1 MNIPNKTSVDLE
13 FQTLLEQI
21 SSYAV
26 TSIGKEEILSI
37 STINEKD
44 EIEYQLDLV
53 SEYTS
58 SFDNE
63 NKIPNHYFDEF
74 LKEIKL
80 LKIENSTIEIEGF
93 RKISNTN
100 YTVNKLI
107 KFFKKFKRYYPAL
120 HSMTSH
126 IEFDE
131 KPKKKISSVIDNYG
145 NIHNNASEKL
155 FSVRKE
161 IGIVKS
167 KIGKTFQDALKY
179 YNSTDYLDDIKES
192 FVDNR
197 RVLAVKSSYRRKV
210 NGTIIGSSKTGSI
223 VYIAPEETMKY
234 SLELN
239 NLEFEEKEEIKRI
252 LKELTDF
259 FRPYCG
265 VFEDYIRYLTNLDS
279 VYSRAKHAFSI
290 NAVKPNISETRE
302 IQLYGA
308 YHPLLLKHNQDND
321 LSTFPQDILIKDE
334 MRILVISGPNA
345 GGKSI
350 TLKTMGI
357 LQLMFQSGILIP
369 THPKSKIFIF
379 DQILTDIGDNQSIEN
394 QLSTYSYRLKNMK
407 YFLENCDKNTLF
419 LIDEFGTGSD
429 PDLGGA
435 LAEVFL
441 KEFYDSGAFG
451 IITTHYSNLKVM
463 ASELDFMDNA
473 NMQFDSETFEPLFK
487 LITGEAG
494 SSYTFEVASKN
505 GIENFLIDKAKEK
518 VDLEKVRFEGVI
530 SKLQKERVKNSEE
543 LTELKRLQIDTRVK
557 KDENEVLNEKLTNKL
572 SKYNLLY
579 EHEKKTINIGNKFN
593 GLIENYNKHGKKR
606 RLISEMFNIIE
617 IENKKR
623 KKKKSSNKNVT
634 PKEILKI
641 KDESKKDILKIKK
654 KKKLNKKVEI
664 KFSVGDT
671 VKIPTGKSQGIIDSI
686 KKDKA
691 IVNYGNF
698 KTQISLTEIELVKS
712 K

>member
-1 MNIPNKTSVDLE
+1 M
-13 FQTLLEQI
+13 EQI
-21 SSYAV
+21 SSFAV
-26 TSIGKEEILSI
+26 TSIGREEILNLSP
-37 STINEKD
+37 INEKD
-44 EIEYQLDLV
+44 EIDYQLDLV

-74 LKEIKL
+74 LKEIRL
-80 LKIENSTIEIEGF
+80 LKIENSTIEVEGF
-93 RKISNTN
+93 RKISDTN
-100 YTVNKLI
+100 YTVNRLI
-107 KFFKKFKRYYPAL
+107 KFFKKFKRYYPSL
-120 HSMTSH
+120 HSMSSH

-131 KPKKKISSVIDNYG
+131 KPKKKISSIIDNYG
-145 NIHNNASEKL
+145 NIHNNASDKL

-167 KIGKTFQDALKY
+167 KIGKTFQDELKY

-197 RVLAVKSSYRRKV
+197 RVLAVKSSHRRKV

-223 VYIAPEETMKY
+223 VYVAPEETMKY
-234 SLELN
+234 TLELN
-239 NLEFEEKEEIKRI
+239 NLEFEEREEIKRI
-252 LKELTDF
+252 LKDLTDF
-259 FRPYCG
+259 FRPYYG
-265 VFEDYIRYLTNLDS
+265 VFQDYLKYLTNLDS

-290 NAVKPNISETRE
+290 NSVKPNISESRE
-302 IQLYGA
+302 IELYGA
-308 YHPLLLKHNQDND
+308 YHPLLLKHNQDQN

-350 TLKTMGI
+350 TLKTMGL

-369 THPKSKIFIF
+369 THPKSKIFVF

-407 YFLENCDKNTLF
+407 YFLENCNKETLF

-505 GIENFLIDKAKEK
+505 GIENYLIDKAKEK

-543 LTELKRLQIDTRVK
+543 LTELKRLQVDTRVK

-593 GLIENYNKHGKKR
+593 SLVENYNKHGKKR
-606 RLISEMFNIIE
+606 RLISEIFNIIE
-617 IENKKR
+617 IESKKME
-623 KKKKSSNKNVT
+623 KKKSTNKNLT
-634 PKEILKI
+634 SKEISKI
-641 KDESKKDILKIKK
+641 KDESKRDILKIKK

-671 VKIPTGKSQGIIDSI
+671 VKIPTGKSHGIIDSI
-686 KKDKA
+686 KKGKA

-698 KTQISLTEIELVKS
+698 KTQISLTEIELVKA

>member
-1 MNIPNKTSVDLE
+1 M
-13 FQTLLEQI
+13 EQI
-21 SSYAV
+21 SSFAV
-26 TSIGKEEILSI
+26 TSIGREEILNLSP
-37 STINEKD
+37 INEKD
-44 EIEYQLDLV
+44 EIDYQLDLV

-74 LKEIKL
+74 LKEIRL
-80 LKIENSTIEIEGF
+80 LKIENSTIEVEGF
-93 RKISNTN
+93 RKISDTN
-100 YTVNKLI
+100 YTVNRLI
-107 KFFKKFKRYYPAL
+107 KFFKKFKRYYPSL
-120 HSMTSH
+120 HSMSSH

-131 KPKKKISSVIDNYG
+131 RPKKKISSIIDNYG
-145 NIHNNASEKL
+145 NIHNNASDKL

-197 RVLAVKSSYRRKV
+197 RVLAVKSSHRRKV

-223 VYIAPEETMKY
+223 VYVAPEETMKY
-234 SLELN
+234 TLELN
-239 NLEFEEKEEIKRI
+239 NLEFEEREEIKRI
-252 LKELTDF
+252 LKDLTDF
-259 FRPYCG
+259 FRPYYG
-265 VFEDYIRYLTNLDS
+265 VFQDYLKYLTNLDS

-290 NAVKPNISETRE
+290 NSVKPNISESRE
-302 IQLYGA
+302 IELYGA
-308 YHPLLLKHNQDND
+308 YHPLLLKHNQDQN

-350 TLKTMGI
+350 TLKTMGL

-369 THPKSKIFIF
+369 THPKSKIFVF

-407 YFLENCDKNTLF
+407 YFLKNCNKETLF

-473 NMQFDSETFEPLFK
+473 NMQFDSETFEPIFK

-505 GIENFLIDKAKEK
+505 GIENYLIDKAKEK
-518 VDLEKVRFEGVI
+518 VDLEKIRFEGVI

-543 LTELKRLQIDTRVK
+543 LTELKRLQVDTRVK

-593 GLIENYNKHGKKR
+593 GLVENYNKHGKKR
-606 RLISEMFNIIE
+606 RLISEIFNIIE
-617 IENKKR
+617 IENKK
-623 KKKKSSNKNVT
+623 KEKKKSTNKNLT
-634 PKEILKI
+634 SKEISMI
-641 KDESKKDILKIKK
+641 KDESKRDILKIKI

-671 VKIPTGKSQGIIDSI
+671 VKIPTGKSHGIIDSI
-686 KKDKA
+686 KKGKA

-698 KTQISLTEIELVKS
+698 KTQISLTEIELVKA

>member
-21 SSYAV
+21 SSFAV

-37 STINEKD
+37 SPINEKD

-74 LKEIKL
+74 LKEIRL
-80 LKIENSTIEIEGF
+80 LKIENSTIEVEGF

-120 HSMTSH
+120 RSMSSH

-145 NIHNNASEKL
+145 NIHNNASDKL

-197 RVLAVKSSYRRKV
+197 RVLAVKSSHRRKV
-210 NGTIIGSSKTGSI
+210 TGTIIGSSKTGSI
-223 VYIAPEETMKY
+223 VYVAPEETMKY

-259 FRPYCG
+259 FRPYCN
-265 VFEDYIRYLTNLDS
+265 VFEDYIKYLTSLDS

-290 NAVKPNISETRE
+290 NAVKPNISEKRE

-308 YHPLLLKHNQDND
+308 YHPLLLKHNQDNN
-321 LSTFPQDILIKDE
+321 LTTFPQDILIKDE

-350 TLKTMGI
+350 TLKTMGL
-357 LQLMFQSGILIP
+357 LQIMFQSGILIP

-407 YFLENCDKNTLF
+407 YFLENCNKNTLF

-429 PDLGGA
+429 PELGGA

-473 NMQFDSETFEPLFK
+473 NMQFDSETFEPLFR

-518 VDLEKVRFEGVI
+518 VDLDKVRFEGVI
-530 SKLQKERVKNSEE
+530 SKLQKERIKNSEE
-543 LTELKRLQIDTRVK
+543 LSELKRLQTGARIK

-579 EHEKKTINIGNKFN
+579 EHEKKTINIGNKFST
-593 GLIENYNKHGKKR
+593 LVDSYHKHGKKR

-617 IENKKR
+617 IEKK
-623 KKKKSSNKNVT
+623 KKEKKKSSDKKVT
-634 PKEILKI
+634 AKEILKI
-641 KDESKKDILKIKK
+641 KDESKRDILKIKK
-654 KKKLNKKVEI
+654 KKKLKKKIEI
-664 KFSVGDT
+664 KFSVGDK
-671 VKIPTGKSQGIIDSI
+671 VKIPTGKSEGIIDSI

-698 KTQISLTEIELVKS
+698 KTQISLSEIELVKS

>member
-1 MNIPNKTSVDLE
+1 MNIPNKTLVDLE

-74 LKEIKL
+74 LNEIKL

-617 IENKKR
+617 IENKK
-623 KKKKSSNKNVT
+623 KEKKKSSNKNVT

>member
-1 MNIPNKTSVDLE
+1 MNIPDKTSVDLE

-21 SSYAV
+21 SSFAV

-37 STINEKD
+37 SPINEKD

-74 LKEIKL
+74 LKEIRL
-80 LKIENSTIEIEGF
+80 LKIENSTIEVEGF

-120 HSMTSH
+120 LSMSSH

-145 NIHNNASEKL
+145 NIHNNASDKL

-197 RVLAVKSSYRRKV
+197 RVLAVKSSHRRKV
-210 NGTIIGSSKTGSI
+210 TGTIIGSSKTGSI
-223 VYIAPEETMKY
+223 VYVAPEETMKY

-259 FRPYCG
+259 FRPYCN
-265 VFEDYIRYLTNLDS
+265 VFEDYIKYLTSLDS

-290 NAVKPNISETRE
+290 NAVKPNISEKRE

-308 YHPLLLKHNQDND
+308 YHPLLLKHNQDNN
-321 LSTFPQDILIKDE
+321 LTTFPQDILIKDE

-350 TLKTMGI
+350 TLKTMGL
-357 LQLMFQSGILIP
+357 LQIMFQSGILIP

-407 YFLENCDKNTLF
+407 YFLENCNKNTLF

-429 PDLGGA
+429 PELGGA

-473 NMQFDSETFEPLFK
+473 NMQFDSETFEPLFR

-518 VDLEKVRFEGVI
+518 VDLDKVRFEGVI
-530 SKLQKERVKNSEE
+530 SKLQKERIKNSEE
-543 LTELKRLQIDTRVK
+543 LSELKRLQTGARIK

-593 GLIENYNKHGKKR
+593 GILENYNKHGKKR
-606 RLISEMFNIIE
+606 RLISEIFNIIE
-617 IENKKR
+617 IENKK
-623 KKKKSSNKNVT
+623 KEKKKSTNKKLT
-634 PKEILKI
+634 SKEISKI
-641 KDESKKDILKIKK
+641 KDESQRDILKIKR
-654 KKKLNKKVEI
+654 KKKLNKKIQI

-671 VKIPTGKSQGIIDSI
+671 VKIPTGKSHGIIDSI
-686 KKDKA
+686 KKGKA

-698 KTQISLTEIELVKS
+698 KTQISLTEIELVKA

>member
-1 MNIPNKTSVDLE
+1 ME
-13 FQTLLEQI
+13 EQLKI
-21 SSYAV
+21 DFEKKLKDFSY
-26 TSIGKEEILSI
+26 SEQEKKFKE
-37 STINEKD
+37 TNFK
-44 EIEYQLDLV
+44 
-53 SEYTS
+53 
-58 SFDNE
+58 
-63 NKIPNHYFDEF
+63 EF
-74 LKEIKL
+74 LKQGFPNRKL
-80 LKIENSTIEIEGF
+80 ENWKFSDLNQIIQSNIGELTFYNDYKKENQIDKIELISELEHNKIIIVDGKIEKIDFKFEDKDKIEILVEQG
-93 RKISNTN
+93 
-100 YTVNKLI
+100 
-107 KFFKKFKRYYPAL
+107 
-120 HSMTSH
+120 
-126 IEFDE
+126 
-131 KPKKKISSVIDNYG
+131 
-145 NIHNNASEKL
+145 
-155 FSVRKE
+155 
-161 IGIVKS
+161 
-167 KIGKTFQDALKY
+167 
-179 YNSTDYLDDIKES
+179 
-192 FVDNR
+192 
-197 RVLAVKSSYRRKV
+197 
-210 NGTIIGSSKTGSI
+210 
-223 VYIAPEETMKY
+223 EETIAQ
-234 SLELN
+234 N
-239 NLEFEEKEEIKRI
+239 FNLEKAQRF
-252 LKELTDF
+252 
-259 FRPYCG
+259 
-265 VFEDYIRYLTNLDS
+265 
-279 VYSRAKHAFSI
+279 
-290 NAVKPNISETRE
+290 
-302 IQLYGA
+302 
-308 YHPLLLKHNQDND
+308 
-321 LSTFPQDILIKDE
+321 
-334 MRILVISGPNA
+334 LVISGPNA

-350 TLKTMGI
+350 TLKTMGL

-429 PDLGGA
+429 PELGGA

-530 SKLQKERVKNSEE
+530 SKLQRERIKNNNE
-543 LTELKRLQIDTRVK
+543 LSELKRLQMDARDK
-557 KDENEVLNEKLTNKL
+557 KDQNEVLNEKLNNKL

-593 GLIENYNKHGKKR
+593 DLVENYNKHGKKR

-654 KKKLNKKVEI
+654 KKKLKKKVEI
-664 KFSVGDT
+664 RFSVGDT

-698 KTQISLTEIELVKS
+698 KTQISLSEIELVKS

>member
-21 SSYAV
+21 SSFAV
-26 TSIGKEEILSI
+26 TSIGREEILNLSP
-37 STINEKD
+37 INEKD
-44 EIEYQLDLV
+44 EIDYQLDLV

-74 LKEIKL
+74 LKEIRL
-80 LKIENSTIEIEGF
+80 LKIENSTIEVEGF
-93 RKISNTN
+93 RKISDTN
-100 YTVNKLI
+100 YTVNRLI
-107 KFFKKFKRYYPAL
+107 KFFKKFKRYYPSL
-120 HSMTSH
+120 HSMSSH

-131 KPKKKISSVIDNYG
+131 RPKKKISSIIDNYG
-145 NIHNNASEKL
+145 NIHNNASDKL

-197 RVLAVKSSYRRKV
+197 RVLAVKSSHRRKV

-223 VYIAPEETMKY
+223 VYVAPEETMKY
-234 SLELN
+234 TLELN
-239 NLEFEEKEEIKRI
+239 NLEFEEREEIKRI
-252 LKELTDF
+252 LKDLTDF
-259 FRPYCG
+259 FRPYYG
-265 VFEDYIRYLTNLDS
+265 VFQDYLKYLTNLDS

-290 NAVKPNISETRE
+290 NSVKPNISESRE
-302 IQLYGA
+302 IELYGA
-308 YHPLLLKHNQDND
+308 YHPLLLKHNQDQN

-350 TLKTMGI
+350 TLKTMGL

-369 THPKSKIFIF
+369 THPKSKIFVF

-407 YFLENCDKNTLF
+407 YFLENCNKETLF

-473 NMQFDSETFEPLFK
+473 NMQFDSETFEPIFK

-505 GIENFLIDKAKEK
+505 GIENYLIDKAKEK
-518 VDLEKVRFEGVI
+518 VDLEKIRFEGVI

-543 LTELKRLQIDTRVK
+543 LTELKRLQVDTRVK

-593 GLIENYNKHGKKR
+593 GLVENYNKHGKKR
-606 RLISEMFNIIE
+606 RLISEIFNIIE
-617 IENKKR
+617 IENKK
-623 KKKKSSNKNVT
+623 KEKKKSTNKNLT
-634 PKEILKI
+634 SKEISKI
-641 KDESKKDILKIKK
+641 KDESKRDILKIKI

-671 VKIPTGKSQGIIDSI
+671 VKIPTGKSHGIIDSI
-686 KKDKA
+686 KKGKA

-698 KTQISLTEIELVKS
+698 KTQISLTEIELVKA

>member
-1 MNIPNKTSVDLE
+1 LNIPNKTLVDLE

-617 IENKKR
+617 IENKK
-623 KKKKSSNKNVT
+623 KEKKKSSNKNVT

>member
-21 SSYAV
+21 SSFAV
-26 TSIGKEEILSI
+26 TSIGKEEILSL
-37 STINEKD
+37 SPINEKD

-120 HSMTSH
+120 RSMSSH

-131 KPKKKISSVIDNYG
+131 KPKKKISSIIDNYG
-145 NIHNNASEKL
+145 NIHKNASDKL

-161 IGIVKS
+161 IGVVKS

-197 RVLAVKSSYRRKV
+197 RVLAVKSSHRRKV
-210 NGTIIGSSKTGSI
+210 TGTIIGSSKTGSI
-223 VYIAPEETMKY
+223 VYVAPEETMKY
-234 SLELN
+234 SFELN

-259 FRPYCG
+259 FRPYYK
-265 VFEDYIRYLTNLDS
+265 VFQDYIKYLTTLDS

-290 NAVKPNISETRE
+290 NAVKPNISDNRE

-308 YHPLLLKHNQDND
+308 CHPLLLKHNQDQN

-350 TLKTMGI
+350 TLKTMGL

-429 PDLGGA
+429 PELGGA

-473 NMQFDSETFEPLFK
+473 NMQFDSETFEPLFR
-487 LITGEAG
+487 LIIGEAG

-518 VDLEKVRFEGVI
+518 VDLDKVRFEGVI
-530 SKLQKERVKNSEE
+530 SKLQKERIKKSEE
-543 LTELKRLQIDTRVK
+543 LNELKRLQTGARIK

-593 GLIENYNKHGKKR
+593 GILENYNKHGKKR
-606 RLISEMFNIIE
+606 RLISEIFNIIE
-617 IENKKR
+617 IENKK
-623 KKKKSSNKNVT
+623 KEKKKSTNKKLT
-634 PKEILKI
+634 SKEISKI
-641 KDESKKDILKIKK
+641 KDESQRDILKIKR
-654 KKKLNKKVEI
+654 KKKLNKKIQI

-671 VKIPTGKSQGIIDSI
+671 VKIPTGKSHGIIDSI

-698 KTQISLTEIELVKS
+698 KTQISLSEIELVKS

>member
-1 MNIPNKTSVDLE
+1 MNIPSKTTVDLE

-21 SSYAV
+21 SSFAV
-26 TSIGKEEILSI
+26 TSIGKEEILNLSP
-37 STINEKD
+37 INEKD
-44 EIEYQLDLV
+44 EIDYQLDLV

-58 SFDNE
+58 SFENE

-74 LKEIKL
+74 LKEIRL
-80 LKIENSTIEIEGF
+80 LKIENSTIEVEGF
-93 RKISNTN
+93 RKILNTN

-107 KFFKKFKRYYPAL
+107 KFFKKFKRYYPSL
-120 HSMTSH
+120 HNMFSH

-145 NIHNNASEKL
+145 NIHNNASDKL

-197 RVLAVKSSYRRKV
+197 RVLAVKSSHRKKV
-210 NGTIIGSSKTGSI
+210 NGTIIGSSNTGSI

-239 NLEFEEKEEIKRI
+239 NLEFEEREEIKRI

-265 VFEDYIRYLTNLDS
+265 VFEDYIKYLTNLDS

-290 NAVKPNISETRE
+290 NAVKPNISESRE
-302 IQLYGA
+302 IELYGA
-308 YHPLLLKHNQDND
+308 YHPLLLKHNQDQN
-321 LSTFPQDILIKDE
+321 LSTFPQDILIKHE
-334 MRILVISGPNA
+334 KRILVISGPNA

-350 TLKTMGI
+350 TLKTMGL

-369 THPKSKIFIF
+369 THPKSKILIF

-407 YFLENCDKNTLF
+407 YFLKNCNKETLF

-505 GIENFLIDKAKEK
+505 GIENYLIDKAKEK

-530 SKLQKERVKNSEE
+530 AKLQKERVKNSEE

-593 GLIENYNKHGKKR
+593 GLVENYKKHGKKR
-606 RLISEMFNIIE
+606 RLISEIFNIIE
-617 IENKKR
+617 IESKK
-623 KKKKSSNKNVT
+623 KEKKKSTNKKLT
-634 PKEILKI
+634 SKEISMI
-641 KDESKKDILKIKK
+641 KDESKRDILKIKK
-654 KKKLNKKVEI
+654 KKNLNKKVEI
-664 KFSVGDT
+664 NFSVGDT
-671 VKIPTGKSQGIIDSI
+671 VKIPTGKSHGIIDSI

-698 KTQISLTEIELVKS
+698 KTQISLSEIELVKS

>member
-1 MNIPNKTSVDLE
+1 M
-13 FQTLLEQI
+13 EQI
-21 SSYAV
+21 SSFAV
-26 TSIGKEEILSI
+26 TSIGREEILNLSP
-37 STINEKD
+37 INEKD
-44 EIEYQLDLV
+44 EIDHQLDLV

-74 LKEIKL
+74 LKEIRL
-80 LKIENSTIEIEGF
+80 LKIENSTIEVEGF
-93 RKISNTN
+93 RKISDTN
-100 YTVNKLI
+100 YTVNRLI
-107 KFFKKFKRYYPAL
+107 KFFKKFKRYYPSL
-120 HSMTSH
+120 HSMSSH

-131 KPKKKISSVIDNYG
+131 KPKKKISSIIDNYG
-145 NIHNNASEKL
+145 NIHNNASDKL

-197 RVLAVKSSYRRKV
+197 RVLAVKSSHRRKV

-223 VYIAPEETMKY
+223 VYVAPEETMKY
-234 SLELN
+234 TLELN
-239 NLEFEEKEEIKRI
+239 NLEFEEREEIKRI
-252 LKELTDF
+252 LKDLTDF
-259 FRPYCG
+259 FRPYYG
-265 VFEDYIRYLTNLDS
+265 VFQDYLKYLTNLDS

-290 NAVKPNISETRE
+290 NSVKPNISESRE
-302 IQLYGA
+302 IELYGA
-308 YHPLLLKHNQDND
+308 YHPLLLKHNQDQN
-321 LSTFPQDILIKDE
+321 LNTFPQDILIKDE

-350 TLKTMGI
+350 TLKTMGL

-407 YFLENCDKNTLF
+407 YFLENCNKETLF

-505 GIENFLIDKAKEK
+505 GIENYLIDKAKEK

-543 LTELKRLQIDTRVK
+543 LTELKRLQVDTRVK

-593 GLIENYNKHGKKR
+593 GLVENYNKHGKKR
-606 RLISEMFNIIE
+606 RLISEIFNIIE
-617 IENKKR
+617 IESKKME
-623 KKKKSSNKNVT
+623 KKKSTNKNLT
-634 PKEILKI
+634 SKEISKI
-641 KDESKKDILKIKK
+641 KDESKRDILKIKK

-671 VKIPTGKSQGIIDSI
+671 VKIPTGKSHGIIDSI
-686 KKDKA
+686 KKGKA

-698 KTQISLTEIELVKS
+698 KTQISLTEIELVKA

>member
-1 MNIPNKTSVDLE
+1 MNIPNKTTVDLE

-21 SSYAV
+21 SSFAV
-26 TSIGKEEILSI
+26 TSIGKEEILNI
-37 STINEKD
+37 SPINEKD
-44 EIEYQLDLV
+44 EIDYQLDLV

-74 LKEIKL
+74 LKEIRL
-80 LKIENSTIEIEGF
+80 LKIENSTIEVEGF
-93 RKISNTN
+93 IKISNTN

-120 HSMTSH
+120 HSMSSH

-145 NIHNNASEKL
+145 NILNSASEKL

-161 IGIVKS
+161 IGLVKS

-234 SLELN
+234 SLDLN
-239 NLEFEEKEEIKRI
+239 NLEFEEREEIKRI

-259 FRPYCG
+259 FRPYCS

-290 NAVKPNISETRE
+290 NAVKPKISESRE
-302 IQLYGA
+302 IQLHGA

-350 TLKTMGI
+350 TLKTMGL

-429 PDLGGA
+429 PELGGA

-530 SKLQKERVKNSEE
+530 SKLQRERIKNNNE
-543 LTELKRLQIDTRVK
+543 LSELKRLQMDARDK
-557 KDENEVLNEKLTNKL
+557 KDQNEVLNEKLNNKL

-593 GLIENYNKHGKKR
+593 DLVENYNKHGKKR

-654 KKKLNKKVEI
+654 KKKLKKKVEI

>member
-1 MNIPNKTSVDLE
+1 MNIPNKTTLDLE

-21 SSYAV
+21 SSFAV
-26 TSIGKEEILSI
+26 TSIGKEEIQSI
-37 STINEKD
+37 SPISDKD

-63 NKIPNHYFDEF
+63 NKIPSHYFDEF

-80 LKIENSTIEIEGF
+80 LKIENSTIEVEGF
-93 RKISNTN
+93 RKISVTN
-100 YTVNKLI
+100 YTVNRLI
-107 KFFKKFKRYYPAL
+107 KFFKKFKRYYPVL
-120 HSMTSH
+120 FSMCGH

-131 KPKKKISSVIDNYG
+131 KPKKKISTVIDNYG
-145 NIHNNASEKL
+145 NILNNASEKL

-197 RVLAVKSSYRRKV
+197 RVLAVKSSNRRKV

-223 VYIAPEETMKY
+223 VYVAPEETMKY

-259 FRPYCG
+259 FRPYSG
-265 VFEDYIRYLTNLDS
+265 VFVDYIKYLTNLDS

-290 NAVKPNISETRE
+290 NAVKPNISENRE
-302 IQLYGA
+302 IHLYGA
-308 YHPLLLKHNQDND
+308 YHPLLLKNNQDKD
-321 LSTFPQDILIKDE
+321 LNTFPQDILIKDE

-350 TLKTMGI
+350 TLKTMGL
-357 LQLMFQSGILIP
+357 LQLMFQSGILMPI
-369 THPKSKIFIF
+369 HPKSKIFIF

-429 PDLGGA
+429 PELGGA

-441 KEFYDSGAFG
+441 KEFYDSGSFG

-463 ASELDFMDNA
+463 ASELDYMDNA

-518 VDLEKVRFEGVI
+518 VDLDKVRFEGVI
-530 SKLQKERVKNSEE
+530 SKLQKERIKNSEE
-543 LTELKRLQIDTRVK
+543 LNELKKLQTGARIK
-557 KDENEVLNEKLTNKL
+557 MDENELLNEKLTNKL

-579 EHEKKTINIGNKFN
+579 EHEKKTINIGNKFST
-593 GLIENYNKHGKKR
+593 LVDSYHKHGKKR

-617 IENKKR
+617 IENKKKQ
-623 KKKKSSNKNVT
+623 KKLTNDKNLT
-634 PKEILKI
+634 TKEILKI
-641 KDESKKDILKIKK
+641 KDESKKDFLKIKK

-671 VKIPTGKSQGIIDSI
+671 VKIPTGKSEGIIDSI
-686 KKDKA
+686 KKNKA

>member
-1 MNIPNKTSVDLE
+1 MNIPNKTTLDLE

-21 SSYAV
+21 SSFAV
-26 TSIGKEEILSI
+26 TSIGKEEIQSI
-37 STINEKD
+37 SPISDKD

-63 NKIPNHYFDEF
+63 NKIPSHYFDEF

-80 LKIENSTIEIEGF
+80 LKIENSTIEVEGF
-93 RKISNTN
+93 RKISVTN
-100 YTVNKLI
+100 YTVNRLI
-107 KFFKKFKRYYPAL
+107 KFFKKFKRYYPVL
-120 HSMTSH
+120 FSMCGH

-131 KPKKKISSVIDNYG
+131 KPKKKISTVIDNYG
-145 NIHNNASEKL
+145 NILNNASEKL

-197 RVLAVKSSYRRKV
+197 RVLAVKSSNRRKV

-223 VYIAPEETMKY
+223 VYVAPEETMKY

-259 FRPYCG
+259 FRPYCS
-265 VFEDYIRYLTNLDS
+265 VFVDYTKYLTNLDS

-290 NAVKPNISETRE
+290 NAVKPNISENRE
-302 IQLYGA
+302 IHLYGA
-308 YHPLLLKHNQDND
+308 YHPLLLKNNQDKD
-321 LSTFPQDILIKDE
+321 LNTFPQDILIKDE

-350 TLKTMGI
+350 TLKTMG
-357 LQLMFQSGILIP
+357 LVQLMFQSGILIP

-429 PDLGGA
+429 PELGGA

-441 KEFYDSGAFG
+441 KEFYDSGSFG

-463 ASELDFMDNA
+463 ASELDYMDNA

-518 VDLEKVRFEGVI
+518 VDLDKVRFEGVI
-530 SKLQKERVKNSEE
+530 SKLQKERIKNSEE
-543 LTELKRLQIDTRVK
+543 LNELKKLQTGARIK
-557 KDENEVLNEKLTNKL
+557 MDENELLNEKLTNKL

-579 EHEKKTINIGNKFN
+579 EHEKKTINIGNKFST
-593 GLIENYNKHGKKR
+593 LVDSYHKHGKKR

-617 IENKKR
+617 IENKKKQ
-623 KKKKSSNKNVT
+623 KKLTNDKNLT
-634 PKEILKI
+634 TKEILKI
-641 KDESKKDILKIKK
+641 KDESKKDFLKIKK

-671 VKIPTGKSQGIIDSI
+671 VKIPTGKSEGIIDSI
-686 KKDKA
+686 KKNKA

>member
-1 MNIPNKTSVDLE
+1 M
-13 FQTLLEQI
+13 EQI
-21 SSYAV
+21 SSFAV
-26 TSIGKEEILSI
+26 TSIGREEILNLSP
-37 STINEKD
+37 INEKD
-44 EIEYQLDLV
+44 EIDYQLDLV

-74 LKEIKL
+74 LKEIRL
-80 LKIENSTIEIEGF
+80 LKIENSTIEVEGF
-93 RKISNTN
+93 RKISDTN
-100 YTVNKLI
+100 YTVNRLI
-107 KFFKKFKRYYPAL
+107 KFFKKFKRYYPSL
-120 HSMTSH
+120 HSMSSH

-131 KPKKKISSVIDNYG
+131 RPKKKISSIIDNYG
-145 NIHNNASEKL
+145 NIHNNASDKL

-197 RVLAVKSSYRRKV
+197 RVLAVKSSHRKKV

-239 NLEFEEKEEIKRI
+239 NLEFEEREEIKRI

-265 VFEDYIRYLTNLDS
+265 VFEDYIKYLTNLDS

-290 NAVKPNISETRE
+290 NAVKPNISESRE
-302 IQLYGA
+302 IELYGA
-308 YHPLLLKHNQDND
+308 YHPLLLKHNQDQN

-350 TLKTMGI
+350 TLKTMGL

-369 THPKSKIFIF
+369 THPKSKILIF

-407 YFLENCDKNTLF
+407 YFLKNCNKETLF

-473 NMQFDSETFEPLFK
+473 NMQFDSETFEPIFK

-505 GIENFLIDKAKEK
+505 GIENYLIDKAKEK
-518 VDLEKVRFEGVI
+518 VDLEKIRFEGVI

-543 LTELKRLQIDTRVK
+543 LTELKRLQVDTRVK

-593 GLIENYNKHGKKR
+593 GLVENYNKHGKKR
-606 RLISEMFNIIE
+606 RLISEIFNIIE
-617 IENKKR
+617 IENKK
-623 KKKKSSNKNVT
+623 KEKKKSTNKNLT
-634 PKEILKI
+634 SKEISMI
-641 KDESKKDILKIKK
+641 KDESKRDILKIKI

-671 VKIPTGKSQGIIDSI
+671 VKIPTGKSHGIIDSI

-698 KTQISLTEIELVKS
+698 KTQISLSEIELVKS

>member
-1 MNIPNKTSVDLE
+1 MNIPEKTSVDLE

-21 SSYAV
+21 SSFAV

-37 STINEKD
+37 SPINEKD

-53 SEYTS
+53 SEYTT

-74 LKEIKL
+74 LKEIRL
-80 LKIENSTIEIEGF
+80 LKIENSTIEVEGF

-120 HSMTSH
+120 RSMSSH

-145 NIHNNASEKL
+145 NIHNNASDKL

-197 RVLAVKSSYRRKV
+197 RVLAVKSSHRRKV
-210 NGTIIGSSKTGSI
+210 TGTIIGSSKTGSI
-223 VYIAPEETMKY
+223 VYVAPEETMKY

-259 FRPYCG
+259 FRPYCN
-265 VFEDYIRYLTNLDS
+265 VFEDYIKYLTSLDS

-290 NAVKPNISETRE
+290 NAVKPNISEKRE

-308 YHPLLLKHNQDND
+308 YHPLLLKHNQDNN
-321 LSTFPQDILIKDE
+321 LTTFPQDILIKDE

-350 TLKTMGI
+350 TLKTMGL
-357 LQLMFQSGILIP
+357 LQIMFQSGILIP

-407 YFLENCDKNTLF
+407 YFLENCNKNTLF

-429 PDLGGA
+429 PELGGA

-473 NMQFDSETFEPLFK
+473 NMQFDSETFEPLFR

-518 VDLEKVRFEGVI
+518 VDLDKVRFEGVI
-530 SKLQKERVKNSEE
+530 SKLQKERIKNSEE
-543 LTELKRLQIDTRVK
+543 LSELKRLQTGARIK

-579 EHEKKTINIGNKFN
+579 EHEKKTINIGNKFSALVDSYHN
-593 GLIENYNKHGKKR
+593 HGKKR

-617 IENKKR
+617 IEKK
-623 KKKKSSNKNVT
+623 KKEKKKSSNKKVSA
-634 PKEILKI
+634 KEILKI
-641 KDESKKDILKIKK
+641 KDESKRDILKIKK
-654 KKKLNKKVEI
+654 KKKLKKKIEI

-671 VKIPTGKSQGIIDSI
+671 VKIPTGKSEGIIDSI

-698 KTQISLTEIELVKS
+698 KTQISLSEIELVKS

>member
-1 MNIPNKTSVDLE
+1 M
-13 FQTLLEQI
+13 EQI
-21 SSYAV
+21 SSFAV
-26 TSIGKEEILSI
+26 TSIGREEILNLSP
-37 STINEKD
+37 INEKD
-44 EIEYQLDLV
+44 EIDYQLDLV

-74 LKEIKL
+74 LKEIRL
-80 LKIENSTIEIEGF
+80 LKIENSTIEVEGF
-93 RKISNTN
+93 RKISDTN
-100 YTVNKLI
+100 YTVNRLI
-107 KFFKKFKRYYPAL
+107 KFFKKFKRYYPSL
-120 HSMTSH
+120 HSMSSH

-131 KPKKKISSVIDNYG
+131 RPKKKISSIIDNYG
-145 NIHNNASEKL
+145 NIHNNASDKL

-197 RVLAVKSSYRRKV
+197 RVLAVKSSHRRKV

-223 VYIAPEETMKY
+223 VYVAPEETMKY
-234 SLELN
+234 TLELN
-239 NLEFEEKEEIKRI
+239 NLEFEEREEIKRI
-252 LKELTDF
+252 LKDLTDF
-259 FRPYCG
+259 FRPYYG
-265 VFEDYIRYLTNLDS
+265 VFQDYLKYLTNLDS

-290 NAVKPNISETRE
+290 NSVKPNISESRE
-302 IQLYGA
+302 IELYGA
-308 YHPLLLKHNQDND
+308 YHPLLLKHNQDQN

-350 TLKTMGI
+350 TLKTMGL

-369 THPKSKIFIF
+369 THPKSKIFVF

-407 YFLENCDKNTLF
+407 YFLENCNKETLF

-473 NMQFDSETFEPLFK
+473 NMQFDSETFEPIFK

-505 GIENFLIDKAKEK
+505 GIENYLIDKAKEK
-518 VDLEKVRFEGVI
+518 VDLEKIRFEGVI

-543 LTELKRLQIDTRVK
+543 LTELKRLQVDTRVK

-593 GLIENYNKHGKKR
+593 GLVENYNKHGKKR
-606 RLISEMFNIIE
+606 RLISEIFNIIE
-617 IENKKR
+617 IENKK
-623 KKKKSSNKNVT
+623 KEKKKSTNKNLT
-634 PKEILKI
+634 SKEISMI
-641 KDESKKDILKIKK
+641 KDESKRDILKIKI

-671 VKIPTGKSQGIIDSI
+671 VKIPTGKSHGIIDSI
-686 KKDKA
+686 KKGKA

-698 KTQISLTEIELVKS
+698 KTQISLTEIELVKA

>member
-1 MNIPNKTSVDLE
+1 M
-13 FQTLLEQI
+13 EQI
-21 SSYAV
+21 SSFAV
-26 TSIGKEEILSI
+26 TSIGREEILNLSP
-37 STINEKD
+37 INEKD
-44 EIEYQLDLV
+44 EIDYQLNLV

-74 LKEIKL
+74 LKEIRL
-80 LKIENSTIEIEGF
+80 LKIENSTIEVEGF
-93 RKISNTN
+93 RKISDTN
-100 YTVNKLI
+100 YTVNRLI
-107 KFFKKFKRYYPAL
+107 KFFKKFKRYYPSL
-120 HSMTSH
+120 HSMSSH

-131 KPKKKISSVIDNYG
+131 KPKKKISSIIDNYG
-145 NIHNNASEKL
+145 NIHNNASDKL

-197 RVLAVKSSYRRKV
+197 RVLAVKSSHRRKV

-223 VYIAPEETMKY
+223 VYVAPEETMKY

-239 NLEFEEKEEIKRI
+239 NLEFEEREEIKRI

-265 VFEDYIRYLTNLDS
+265 VFEDYLKYLTNLDS

-290 NAVKPNISETRE
+290 NSVKPNISESRE
-302 IQLYGA
+302 IELYGA
-308 YHPLLLKHNQDND
+308 YHPLLLKHNQDQN

-350 TLKTMGI
+350 TLKTMGL

-369 THPKSKIFIF
+369 THPKSKIFVF

-407 YFLENCDKNTLF
+407 YFLENCNKETLF

-505 GIENFLIDKAKEK
+505 GIENYLIDKAKEK

-543 LTELKRLQIDTRVK
+543 LTELKRLQVDTRVK

-593 GLIENYNKHGKKR
+593 GLVENYNKHGKKR
-606 RLISEMFNIIE
+606 RLISEIFNIIE
-617 IENKKR
+617 IESKKME
-623 KKKKSSNKNVT
+623 KKKSTNKNLT
-634 PKEILKI
+634 SKEISKI
-641 KDESKKDILKIKK
+641 KDESKRDILKIKK

-671 VKIPTGKSQGIIDSI
+671 VKIATGKSHGIIDSI
-686 KKDKA
+686 KKGKA

-698 KTQISLTEIELVKS
+698 KTQISLTEIELVKA

>member
-1 MNIPNKTSVDLE
+1 MNIPNKTLVDLE

-26 TSIGKEEILSI
+26 TSIGKEEILCI
-37 STINEKD
+37 SPINEKD

-100 YTVNKLI
+100 YTVNRLI

-120 HSMTSH
+120 NSMSSH

-145 NIHNNASEKL
+145 NIHNNASDKL
-155 FSVRKE
+155 FSLRKE
-161 IGIVKS
+161 IGVVKS
-167 KIGKTFQDALKY
+167 KIGKTFQDALKH

-197 RVLAVKSSYRRKV
+197 RVLAVKSSHRRKV

-223 VYIAPEETMKY
+223 VYVAPEETMKY

-259 FRPYCG
+259 FRPYCK
-265 VFEDYIRYLTNLDS
+265 VFEDYIKYLTTLDS

-290 NAVKPNISETRE
+290 NAVKPNISENRE

-369 THPKSKIFIF
+369 IHPKSKIFIF
-379 DQILTDIGDNQSIEN
+379 NQILTDIGDNQSIEN

-407 YFLENCDKNTLF
+407 YFLENCDNNTLF

-429 PDLGGA
+429 PELGGA

-487 LITGEAG
+487 LIIGEAG

-505 GIENFLIDKAKEK
+505 GIENFLIDKAKDK
-518 VDLEKVRFEGVI
+518 VDLDKVRFEGVI
-530 SKLQKERVKNSEE
+530 SKLQKERIKNNDE
-543 LTELKRLQIDTRVK
+543 LSELKRLQIDVRVK

-593 GLIENYNKHGKKR
+593 DLLENYNKHGKKR

-617 IENKKR
+617 IENKK
-623 KKKKSSNKNVT
+623 KEKKKSINKNVT

-641 KDESKKDILKIKK
+641 KDESKKDIIKIKK
-654 KKKLNKKVEI
+654 KKKLKKKVEI

>member
-1 MNIPNKTSVDLE
+1 MNIPDKTSVDLE

-21 SSYAV
+21 SSFAV

-37 STINEKD
+37 SPMNGKD

-74 LKEIKL
+74 LKEIRL
-80 LKIENSTIEIEGF
+80 LKIENSTIEVEGF

-107 KFFKKFKRYYPAL
+107 KFFKKFKRYYPTL
-120 HSMTSH
+120 RSMSSH

-145 NIHNNASEKL
+145 NIHNNASDKL

-197 RVLAVKSSYRRKV
+197 RVLAVKSSHRRKV
-210 NGTIIGSSKTGSI
+210 TGTIIGSSKTGSI
-223 VYIAPEETMKY
+223 VYVAPEETMKY

-259 FRPYCG
+259 FRPYCN
-265 VFEDYIRYLTNLDS
+265 VFEDYIKYLTSLDS

-290 NAVKPNISETRE
+290 NAVKPNISEKRE
-302 IQLYGA
+302 IQLFGA
-308 YHPLLLKHNQDND
+308 YHPLLLKHNQDNN
-321 LSTFPQDILIKDE
+321 LTTFPQDILIKDE

-350 TLKTMGI
+350 TLKTMGL
-357 LQLMFQSGILIP
+357 LQIMFQSGILIP

-407 YFLENCDKNTLF
+407 YFLENCNKNTLF

-429 PDLGGA
+429 PELGGA

-473 NMQFDSETFEPLFK
+473 NMQFDSETFEPLFR

-518 VDLEKVRFEGVI
+518 VDLDKVRFEGVI
-530 SKLQKERVKNSEE
+530 SKLQKERIKNSEE
-543 LTELKRLQIDTRVK
+543 LSELKRLQTGARIK

-579 EHEKKTINIGNKFN
+579 EHEKKTINIGNKFST
-593 GLIENYNKHGKKR
+593 LVDSYHKHGKKR

-617 IENKKR
+617 IEKK
-623 KKKKSSNKNVT
+623 KKEKKKSSDKKVT
-634 PKEILKI
+634 AKEILKI
-641 KDESKKDILKIKK
+641 KDESKRDILKIKK
-654 KKKLNKKVEI
+654 KKKLKKKIEI
-664 KFSVGDT
+664 KYSVGDT
-671 VKIPTGKSQGIIDSI
+671 VKIPTGKSEGIIDSI

-698 KTQISLTEIELVKS
+698 KTQISLSEIELVKS

>member
-1 MNIPNKTSVDLE
+1 M
-13 FQTLLEQI
+13 EQI
-21 SSYAV
+21 SSFAI
-26 TSIGKEEILSI
+26 TSIGKEETLNI
-37 STINEKD
+37 SPINEKD

-63 NKIPNHYFDEF
+63 NKIPTHYFDEF
-74 LKEIKL
+74 LKEIRL
-80 LKIENSTIEIEGF
+80 LKIENSTIEIDGF

-120 HSMTSH
+120 HSMSTH
-126 IEFDE
+126 LEFDE

-145 NIHNNASEKL
+145 NIHNNASDKL

-179 YNSTDYLDDIKES
+179 YNSTDYLDGIKES

-197 RVLAVKSSYRRKV
+197 RVLAVKSSHRRKV

-223 VYIAPEETMKY
+223 VYVAPEETMKY

-239 NLEFEEKEEIKRI
+239 NLEFEEREEIKRI

-265 VFEDYIRYLTNLDS
+265 VFEDYVKYLTNLDS
-279 VYSRAKHAFSI
+279 VFSRAKHAFSI
-290 NAVKPNISETRE
+290 NAVKPNISENRE
-302 IQLYGA
+302 IHLYGA

-350 TLKTMGI
+350 TLKTMGL

-369 THPKSKIFIF
+369 THPKSKVFIF

-429 PDLGGA
+429 PELGGA

-505 GIENFLIDKAKEK
+505 GIENFLIDKAKDK
-518 VDLEKVRFEGVI
+518 VDLDKVRFEGVI
-530 SKLQKERVKNSEE
+530 SKLQKERIKNNDE
-543 LTELKRLQIDTRVK
+543 LSKLKKLQMDARVK

-579 EHEKKTINIGNKFN
+579 EHEKKTINNGNKFN
-593 GLIENYNKHGKKR
+593 DLVENYNKHGKKR
-606 RLISEMFNIIE
+606 RLISEMFTIIE
-617 IENKKR
+617 IENKK
-623 KKKKSSNKNVT
+623 KEKKKSSNKNT
-634 PKEILKI
+634 TAKEILKI

-654 KKKLNKKVEI
+654 KKKLKKKVEI

-686 KKDKA
+686 KKNKA

-698 KTQISLTEIELVKS
+698 KTQISLTEIELVKA

>member
-1 MNIPNKTSVDLE
+1 MNIPNKTLVDLE

-579 EHEKKTINIGNKFN
+579 DHEKKTINIGNKFN
-593 GLIENYNKHGKKR
+593 DLIENYNKHGKKR

-617 IENKKR
+617 IENKK
-623 KKKKSSNKNVT
+623 KEKKKSSNKNVT

>member
-1 MNIPNKTSVDLE
+1 MNIPEKTSVDLE

-21 SSYAV
+21 SSFAV

-37 STINEKD
+37 SPINEKD

-74 LKEIKL
+74 LNEIRL
-80 LKIENSTIEIEGF
+80 LKIENSTIEVEGF

-120 HSMTSH
+120 RSMSSH

-145 NIHNNASEKL
+145 NIHNNASDKL

-161 IGIVKS
+161 IGVVKS

-197 RVLAVKSSYRRKV
+197 RVLAVKSSHRRKV
-210 NGTIIGSSKTGSI
+210 TGTIIGSSKTGSI
-223 VYIAPEETMKY
+223 VYVAPEETMKY

-259 FRPYCG
+259 FRPYCN
-265 VFEDYIRYLTNLDS
+265 VFEDYIKYLTSLDS

-290 NAVKPNISETRE
+290 NAVKPNISEKRE

-308 YHPLLLKHNQDND
+308 YHPLLLKHNQDNN
-321 LSTFPQDILIKDE
+321 LTTFPQDILIKDE

-350 TLKTMGI
+350 TLKTMGL
-357 LQLMFQSGILIP
+357 LQIMFQSGILIP

-407 YFLENCDKNTLF
+407 YFLENCNKNTLF

-429 PDLGGA
+429 PELGGA

-473 NMQFDSETFEPLFK
+473 NMQFDSETFEPLFR

-518 VDLEKVRFEGVI
+518 VDLDKVRFEGVI
-530 SKLQKERVKNSEE
+530 SKLQKERIKNSEE
-543 LTELKRLQIDTRVK
+543 LSELKRLQTGARIK

-579 EHEKKTINIGNKFN
+579 EHEKKTINIGNKFSA
-593 GLIENYNKHGKKR
+593 LVDSYHEHGKKR

-617 IENKKR
+617 IEKK
-623 KKKKSSNKNVT
+623 KKEKKKSSDKKVT
-634 PKEILKI
+634 AKEILKI

-654 KKKLNKKVEI
+654 KKKLKKKIEI

-671 VKIPTGKSQGIIDSI
+671 VKIPTGKSEGIIDSI

-698 KTQISLTEIELVKS
+698 KTQISLSEIELVKS

>member
-1 MNIPNKTSVDLE
+1 MNIPDKTSVDLE

-21 SSYAV
+21 SSFAV

-37 STINEKD
+37 SPINEKD

-74 LKEIKL
+74 LKEIRL
-80 LKIENSTIEIEGF
+80 LKIENSTIEVEGF

-120 HSMTSH
+120 RSMSSH

-145 NIHNNASEKL
+145 NIHNNASDKL

-197 RVLAVKSSYRRKV
+197 RVLAVKSSHRRKV
-210 NGTIIGSSKTGSI
+210 TGTIIGSSKTGSI
-223 VYIAPEETMKY
+223 VYVAPEETMKY

-259 FRPYCG
+259 FRPYCN
-265 VFEDYIRYLTNLDS
+265 VFEDYIKYLTSLDS

-290 NAVKPNISETRE
+290 NAVKPNISEKRE

-308 YHPLLLKHNQDND
+308 YHPLLLKHNQDNN
-321 LSTFPQDILIKDE
+321 LTTFPQDILIKDE

-350 TLKTMGI
+350 TLKTMGL
-357 LQLMFQSGILIP
+357 LQIMFQSGILIP

-407 YFLENCDKNTLF
+407 YFLENCNKNTLF

-429 PDLGGA
+429 PELGGA

-473 NMQFDSETFEPLFK
+473 NMQFDSETFEPLFR

-518 VDLEKVRFEGVI
+518 VDLDKVRFEGVI
-530 SKLQKERVKNSEE
+530 SKLQKERIKNSEE
-543 LTELKRLQIDTRVK
+543 LSELKRLQTGARIK

-579 EHEKKTINIGNKFN
+579 EHEKKTINIGNKFSALVDSYHN
-593 GLIENYNKHGKKR
+593 HGKKR

-617 IENKKR
+617 IEKK
-623 KKKKSSNKNVT
+623 KKEKKKSSDKKVSA
-634 PKEILKI
+634 KEILKI
-641 KDESKKDILKIKK
+641 KDESKRDILKIKK
-654 KKKLNKKVEI
+654 KKKLKKKIEI

-671 VKIPTGKSQGIIDSI
+671 VKIPTGKSEGIIDSI

-698 KTQISLTEIELVKS
+698 KTQISLSEIELVKS

>member
-1 MNIPNKTSVDLE
+1 MNIPNKTLVDLE

-290 NAVKPNISETRE
+290 NAIKPNISETRE

-617 IENKKR
+617 IENKK
-623 KKKKSSNKNVT
+623 KEKKKSSNKNVT

>member
-1 MNIPNKTSVDLE
+1 M
-13 FQTLLEQI
+13 EQI
-21 SSYAV
+21 SSFAV
-26 TSIGKEEILSI
+26 TSIGREEILNLSP
-37 STINEKD
+37 INEKD
-44 EIEYQLDLV
+44 EIDHQLDLV

-74 LKEIKL
+74 LKEIRL
-80 LKIENSTIEIEGF
+80 LKIENSTIEVEGF
-93 RKISNTN
+93 RKISDTN
-100 YTVNKLI
+100 YTVNRLI
-107 KFFKKFKRYYPAL
+107 KFFKKFKRYYPSL
-120 HSMTSH
+120 HSMSSH

-131 KPKKKISSVIDNYG
+131 KPKKKISSIIDNYG
-145 NIHNNASEKL
+145 NIHNNASDKL

-197 RVLAVKSSYRRKV
+197 RVLAVKSSHRRKV

-223 VYIAPEETMKY
+223 VYVAPEETMKY
-234 SLELN
+234 TLELN
-239 NLEFEEKEEIKRI
+239 NLEFEEREEIKRI
-252 LKELTDF
+252 LKDLTDF
-259 FRPYCG
+259 FRPYYG
-265 VFEDYIRYLTNLDS
+265 VFQDYLKYLTNLDS

-290 NAVKPNISETRE
+290 NSVKPNISESRE
-302 IQLYGA
+302 IELYGA
-308 YHPLLLKHNQDND
+308 YHPLLLKHNQDQN

-350 TLKTMGI
+350 TLKTMGL

-369 THPKSKIFIF
+369 THPKSKIFVF

-407 YFLENCDKNTLF
+407 YFLENCNKETLF

-505 GIENFLIDKAKEK
+505 GIENYLIDKAKEK
-518 VDLEKVRFEGVI
+518 VDLEKIRFEVVI

-543 LTELKRLQIDTRVK
+543 LTELKRLQVDTRVK

-593 GLIENYNKHGKKR
+593 GLVENYNKHGKKR
-606 RLISEMFNIIE
+606 RLISEIFNIIE
-617 IENKKR
+617 IENKK
-623 KKKKSSNKNVT
+623 KEKKKSTNENLTS
-634 PKEILKI
+634 KEISKI
-641 KDESKKDILKIKK
+641 KDESKRDILKIKK

-671 VKIPTGKSQGIIDSI
+671 VKIPTGKSHGIIDSI
-686 KKDKA
+686 KKGKA

-698 KTQISLTEIELVKS
+698 KTQISLTEIELVKA

>member
-1 MNIPNKTSVDLE
+1 MNIPNKTAVDLE

-21 SSYAV
+21 SSFAI
-26 TSIGKEEILSI
+26 TSIGKEETLNI
-37 STINEKD
+37 SPINEKD

-74 LKEIKL
+74 LKEIRL
-80 LKIENSTIEIEGF
+80 LKIENSTIEVEGF

-107 KFFKKFKRYYPAL
+107 KFFKKFKRYYPTL
-120 HSMTSH
+120 RSMSSH

-145 NIHNNASEKL
+145 NIHNNASDKL

-197 RVLAVKSSYRRKV
+197 RVLAVKSSHRRKV
-210 NGTIIGSSKTGSI
+210 TGTIIGSSKTGSI
-223 VYIAPEETMKY
+223 VYVAPEETMKY

-239 NLEFEEKEEIKRI
+239 NLEFEEREEIKRI

-265 VFEDYIRYLTNLDS
+265 VFEDYVKYLTNLDS
-279 VYSRAKHAFSI
+279 VFSRAKHAFSI
-290 NAVKPNISETRE
+290 NAVKPNISENRE

-350 TLKTMGI
+350 TLKTMGL

-379 DQILTDIGDNQSIEN
+379 DKILTDIGDNQSIQN

-429 PDLGGA
+429 PELGGA

-505 GIENFLIDKAKEK
+505 GIENFLIDKAKDK
-518 VDLEKVRFEGVI
+518 VDLDKVRFEGVI
-530 SKLQKERVKNSEE
+530 SKLQKERIKNNDE
-543 LTELKRLQIDTRVK
+543 LSELKKLQMDARVK

-593 GLIENYNKHGKKR
+593 DLVENYNKHGKKR

-617 IENKKR
+617 IENKK
-623 KKKKSSNKNVT
+623 KEKKKSSDKNT
-634 PKEILKI
+634 TAKEILKI

-654 KKKLNKKVEI
+654 KKNLKKKVEI

-686 KKDKA
+686 KKNKA

-698 KTQISLTEIELVKS
+698 KTQISLTEIELVKA

>member
-1 MNIPNKTSVDLE
+1 M
-13 FQTLLEQI
+13 EQI
-21 SSYAV
+21 SSFAV
-26 TSIGKEEILSI
+26 TSIGREEILNLSP
-37 STINEKD
+37 INEKD
-44 EIEYQLDLV
+44 EIDYQLDLV

-74 LKEIKL
+74 LKEIRL
-80 LKIENSTIEIEGF
+80 LKIENSTIEVEGF
-93 RKISNTN
+93 RKISDTN
-100 YTVNKLI
+100 YTVNRLI
-107 KFFKKFKRYYPAL
+107 KFFKKFKRYYPSL
-120 HSMTSH
+120 HSMSSH

-131 KPKKKISSVIDNYG
+131 RPKKKISSIIDNYG
-145 NIHNNASEKL
+145 NIHNNASDKL

-197 RVLAVKSSYRRKV
+197 RVLAVKSSHRRKV

-223 VYIAPEETMKY
+223 VYVAPEETMKY
-234 SLELN
+234 TLELN
-239 NLEFEEKEEIKRI
+239 NLEFEEREEIKRI
-252 LKELTDF
+252 LKDLTDF
-259 FRPYCG
+259 FRPYYG
-265 VFEDYIRYLTNLDS
+265 VFQDYLKYLTNLDS

-290 NAVKPNISETRE
+290 NSVKPNISESRE
-302 IQLYGA
+302 IELYGA
-308 YHPLLLKHNQDND
+308 YHPLLLKHNQDQN

-350 TLKTMGI
+350 TLKTMGL

-369 THPKSKIFIF
+369 THPKSKIFVF

-407 YFLENCDKNTLF
+407 YFLENCNKETLF

-473 NMQFDSETFEPLFK
+473 NMQFDSETFEPIFK

-505 GIENFLIDKAKEK
+505 GIENYLIDKAKEK
-518 VDLEKVRFEGVI
+518 VDLEKIRFEGVI

-543 LTELKRLQIDTRVK
+543 LTELKRLQVDTRVK

-593 GLIENYNKHGKKR
+593 GLVENYNKHGKKR
-606 RLISEMFNIIE
+606 RLISEIFNIIE
-617 IENKKR
+617 IENKK
-623 KKKKSSNKNVT
+623 KEKKKSTNKNLT
-634 PKEILKI
+634 SKEISII
-641 KDESKKDILKIKK
+641 KDESKRDILKIKI

-671 VKIPTGKSQGIIDSI
+671 VKIPTGKSHGIIDSI
-686 KKDKA
+686 KKGKA

-698 KTQISLTEIELVKS
+698 KTQISLTEIELVKA

>member
-21 SSYAV
+21 SSFAV
-26 TSIGKEEILSI
+26 TPLGKEEILSI
-37 STINEKD
+37 SPINEKD

-80 LKIENSTIEIEGF
+80 LKIENSTIEVEGF

-107 KFFKKFKRYYPAL
+107 KFFKKFKRYYPVL
-120 HSMTSH
+120 YSMSNH

-145 NIHNNASEKL
+145 NILNSASEKL

-161 IGIVKS
+161 IGVVKS
-167 KIGKTFQDALKY
+167 KIGKTFQAALKY

-197 RVLAVKSSYRRKV
+197 RVLAVKSSHRRKV

-223 VYIAPEETMKY
+223 VYVAPEETMKY

-259 FRPYCG
+259 FRPYCT
-265 VFEDYIRYLTNLDS
+265 VFEDYIKYLTSLDS

-290 NAVKPNISETRE
+290 NAVKPNISDSRE
-302 IQLYGA
+302 IKLFGS
-308 YHPLLLKHNQDND
+308 YHPLLLKHNQDNN

-350 TLKTMGI
+350 TLKTMGL

-379 DQILTDIGDNQSIEN
+379 NQILTDIGDNQSIEN

-407 YFLENCDKNTLF
+407 YFLDNCDKNTLF

-429 PDLGGA
+429 PELGGA

-441 KEFYDSGAFG
+441 KEFYDSAAFG

-505 GIENFLIDKAKEK
+505 GIENFLIDKAKQK
-518 VDLEKVRFEGVI
+518 VDLDKVRFEGVI
-530 SKLQKERVKNSEE
+530 SKLQKERLKNSEE
-543 LTELKRLQIDTRVK
+543 LSELKRLQIDASAK

-579 EHEKKTINIGNKFN
+579 EHEKKTINIGNKFSD
-593 GLIENYNKHGKKR
+593 LVENYNKHGKKR

-617 IENKKR
+617 IENKKK

-634 PKEILKI
+634 AKEILKI

-654 KKKLNKKVEI
+654 TKKLKKKVEI

-671 VKIPTGKSQGIIDSI
+671 VKIPTGKSEGIIDSI
-686 KKDKA
+686 KKNKA

-698 KTQISLTEIELVKS
+698 KTQISLSDIELVKS

>member
-21 SSYAV
+21 SSFAV
-26 TSIGKEEILSI
+26 TSIGREEILNLSP
-37 STINEKD
+37 INEKD
-44 EIEYQLDLV
+44 EIDYQLDLV

-74 LKEIKL
+74 LKEIRL
-80 LKIENSTIEIEGF
+80 LKIENSTIEVEGF
-93 RKISNTN
+93 RKISDTN
-100 YTVNKLI
+100 YTVNRLI
-107 KFFKKFKRYYPAL
+107 KFFKKFKRYYPSL
-120 HSMTSH
+120 HSMSSH

-131 KPKKKISSVIDNYG
+131 KPKKKISSIIDNYG
-145 NIHNNASEKL
+145 NIHNNASDKL

-197 RVLAVKSSYRRKV
+197 RVLAVKSSHRRKV

-223 VYIAPEETMKY
+223 VYVAPEETMKY
-234 SLELN
+234 TLELN
-239 NLEFEEKEEIKRI
+239 NLEFEEREEIKRI
-252 LKELTDF
+252 LKDLTDF
-259 FRPYCG
+259 FRPYYG
-265 VFEDYIRYLTNLDS
+265 VFQDYLKYLTNLDS

-290 NAVKPNISETRE
+290 NSVKPNISESRE
-302 IQLYGA
+302 IELYGA
-308 YHPLLLKHNQDND
+308 YHPLLLKHNQDQN
-321 LSTFPQDILIKDE
+321 LNTFPQDILIKDE

-350 TLKTMGI
+350 TLKTMGL

-369 THPKSKIFIF
+369 THPKSKIFVF

-407 YFLENCDKNTLF
+407 YFLENCNKETLF

-505 GIENFLIDKAKEK
+505 GIENYLIDKAKEK

-543 LTELKRLQIDTRVK
+543 LTELKRLQVDTRVK

-593 GLIENYNKHGKKR
+593 GLVENYNKHGKKR
-606 RLISEMFNIIE
+606 RLISEIFNIIE
-617 IENKKR
+617 IESKKME
-623 KKKKSSNKNVT
+623 KKKSTNKNLT
-634 PKEILKI
+634 SKEISKI
-641 KDESKKDILKIKK
+641 KDESKRDILKIKK

-671 VKIPTGKSQGIIDSI
+671 VKIPTGKSHGIIDSI
-686 KKDKA
+686 KKGKA

-698 KTQISLTEIELVKS
+698 KTQISLTEIELVKA

>member
-1 MNIPNKTSVDLE
+1 MNIPEKTSVDLE

-21 SSYAV
+21 SSFAV

-37 STINEKD
+37 SPINEKD
-44 EIEYQLDLV
+44 EIEYQLDLI

-145 NIHNNASEKL
+145 NMHNNASEKL

-617 IENKKR
+617 IENKK
-623 KKKKSSNKNVT
+623 KEKKKSSNKNVT

>member
-1 MNIPNKTSVDLE
+1 MNISNKTSVDLE

-21 SSYAV
+21 SSFAV
-26 TSIGKEEILSI
+26 TSIGKEEILSL
-37 STINEKD
+37 SPINEKD

-74 LKEIKL
+74 LKEIRL
-80 LKIENSTIEIEGF
+80 LKIENSTIEVEGF

-120 HSMTSH
+120 RSMSSH

-145 NIHNNASEKL
+145 NIHNNASDKL

-161 IGIVKS
+161 IGVVKS

-197 RVLAVKSSYRRKV
+197 RVLAVKSSHRRKV
-210 NGTIIGSSKTGSI
+210 TGTIIGSSKTGSI
-223 VYIAPEETMKY
+223 VYVAPEETMKY

-259 FRPYCG
+259 FRPYCN
-265 VFEDYIRYLTNLDS
+265 VFEDYIKYLTSLDS

-290 NAVKPNISETRE
+290 NAVKPNISEKRE
-302 IQLYGA
+302 IQLFGV
-308 YHPLLLKHNQDND
+308 YHPLLLKHNQDNN
-321 LSTFPQDILIKDE
+321 LTTFPQDILIKDE

-350 TLKTMGI
+350 TLKTMGLI
-357 LQLMFQSGILIP
+357 QIMFQSGILIP

-407 YFLENCDKNTLF
+407 YFLENCNKNTLF

-429 PDLGGA
+429 PELGGA

-473 NMQFDSETFEPLFK
+473 NMQFDSETFEPLFR

-518 VDLEKVRFEGVI
+518 VDLDKVRFEGVI
-530 SKLQKERVKNSEE
+530 SKLQKERIKNSEE
-543 LTELKRLQIDTRVK
+543 LSELKRLQTGARIK

-579 EHEKKTINIGNKFN
+579 EHEKKTINIGNKFSALVDSYHN
-593 GLIENYNKHGKKR
+593 HGKKR

-617 IENKKR
+617 IEKK
-623 KKKKSSNKNVT
+623 KKEKKKSSDKKVST
-634 PKEILKI
+634 KEILKI
-641 KDESKKDILKIKK
+641 KDESKRDILKIKK
-654 KKKLNKKVEI
+654 KKLKKKIEI

-671 VKIPTGKSQGIIDSI
+671 VKIPTGKSEGIIDSI

-698 KTQISLTEIELVKS
+698 KTQISLSEIELVKS

>member
-1 MNIPNKTSVDLE
+1 M
-13 FQTLLEQI
+13 EQI
-21 SSYAV
+21 SSFAV
-26 TSIGKEEILSI
+26 TSIGREEILNLSP
-37 STINEKD
+37 INEKD
-44 EIEYQLDLV
+44 EIDYQLDLV

-74 LKEIKL
+74 LKEIRL
-80 LKIENSTIEIEGF
+80 LKIENSTIEVEGF
-93 RKISNTN
+93 RKISDTN
-100 YTVNKLI
+100 YTVNRLI
-107 KFFKKFKRYYPAL
+107 KFFKKFKRYYPSL
-120 HSMTSH
+120 HSMSSH

-131 KPKKKISSVIDNYG
+131 KPKKKISSIIDNYG
-145 NIHNNASEKL
+145 NIHNNASDKL

-197 RVLAVKSSYRRKV
+197 RVLAVKSSHRRKV

-223 VYIAPEETMKY
+223 VYVAPEETMKY
-234 SLELN
+234 TLELN
-239 NLEFEEKEEIKRI
+239 NLEFEEREEIKRI
-252 LKELTDF
+252 LKDLTDF
-259 FRPYCG
+259 FRPYYG
-265 VFEDYIRYLTNLDS
+265 VFQDYLKYLTNLDS

-290 NAVKPNISETRE
+290 NSVKPNISESRE
-302 IQLYGA
+302 IELYGA
-308 YHPLLLKHNQDND
+308 YHPLLLKHNQDQN

-350 TLKTMGI
+350 TLKTMGL

-369 THPKSKIFIF
+369 THPKSKIFVF

-407 YFLENCDKNTLF
+407 YFLENCNKETLF

-473 NMQFDSETFEPLFK
+473 NMQFDSETFEPIFK

-505 GIENFLIDKAKEK
+505 GIENYLIDKAKEK
-518 VDLEKVRFEGVI
+518 VDLEKIRFEGVI

-543 LTELKRLQIDTRVK
+543 LTELKRLQVDTRVK

-593 GLIENYNKHGKKR
+593 GLVENYNKHGKKR
-606 RLISEMFNIIE
+606 RLISEIFNIIE
-617 IENKKR
+617 IENKK
-623 KKKKSSNKNVT
+623 KEKKKSTNKNLT
-634 PKEILKI
+634 SKEISMI
-641 KDESKKDILKIKK
+641 KDESKRDILKIKK
-654 KKKLNKKVEI
+654 MKKLNKKVEI

-671 VKIPTGKSQGIIDSI
+671 VKIPTGKSHGIIDSI
-686 KKDKA
+686 KKGKA

-698 KTQISLTEIELVKS
+698 KTQISLTEIELVKA

>member
-1 MNIPNKTSVDLE
+1 
-13 FQTLLEQI
+13 LEQI
-21 SSYAV
+21 SSFAI
-26 TSIGKEEILSI
+26 TSIGKEETLNI
-37 STINEKD
+37 SPINEKD

-74 LKEIKL
+74 LKEIRL
-80 LKIENSTIEIEGF
+80 LKIENSTIEIDGF

-120 HSMTSH
+120 HSMSTH
-126 IEFDE
+126 LEFDE

-145 NIHNNASEKL
+145 NIHNNASDKL

-197 RVLAVKSSYRRKV
+197 RVLAVKSSHRRKV

-223 VYIAPEETMKY
+223 VYVAPEETMKY

-239 NLEFEEKEEIKRI
+239 NLEFEEREEIKRI

-265 VFEDYIRYLTNLDS
+265 VFEDYVKYLTNLDS
-279 VYSRAKHAFSI
+279 VFSRAKHAFSI
-290 NAVKPNISETRE
+290 NAVKPNISENRE

-350 TLKTMGI
+350 TLKTMGL

-379 DQILTDIGDNQSIEN
+379 DKILTDIGDNQSIQN

-429 PDLGGA
+429 PELGGA

-505 GIENFLIDKAKEK
+505 GIENFLIDKAKDK
-518 VDLEKVRFEGVI
+518 VDLDKVRFEGVI
-530 SKLQKERVKNSEE
+530 SKLQKERIKNNDE
-543 LTELKRLQIDTRVK
+543 LSELKKLQMDARVK

-593 GLIENYNKHGKKR
+593 DLVENYNKHGKKR

-617 IENKKR
+617 IENKK
-623 KKKKSSNKNVT
+623 KEKKKSSDKNT
-634 PKEILKI
+634 TAKEILKI

-654 KKKLNKKVEI
+654 KKNLKKKVEI

-686 KKDKA
+686 KKNKA

-698 KTQISLTEIELVKS
+698 KTQISLTEIELVKA

>member
-13 FQTLLEQI
+13 FQNLLEQI
-21 SSYAV
+21 SSFAV

-37 STINEKD
+37 SPINEKD
-44 EIEYQLDLV
+44 EIECQLDLV

-74 LKEIKL
+74 LKEIRL
-80 LKIENSTIEIEGF
+80 LKIDNSTIEVEGF

-120 HSMTSH
+120 QSMSSH

-145 NIHNNASEKL
+145 NIHNNASDKL

-197 RVLAVKSSYRRKV
+197 RVLAVKSSHRRKV
-210 NGTIIGSSKTGSI
+210 TGTIIGSSKTGSI
-223 VYIAPEETMKY
+223 VYVTPEETMKY

-259 FRPYCG
+259 FRPYCN
-265 VFEDYIRYLTNLDS
+265 VFEDYIKYLTSLDS

-290 NAVKPNISETRE
+290 NAVKPNISEKRE

-308 YHPLLLKHNQDND
+308 YHPLLLKHNQDNN

-350 TLKTMGI
+350 TLKTMGL
-357 LQLMFQSGILIP
+357 LQIMFQSGILIP

-407 YFLENCDKNTLF
+407 YFLENCNKNTLF

-429 PDLGGA
+429 PELGGA

-463 ASELDFMDNA
+463 ASELDYMDNA
-473 NMQFDSETFEPLFK
+473 NMQFDSETFEPLFR

-518 VDLEKVRFEGVI
+518 VDLDKVRFEGVI
-530 SKLQKERVKNSEE
+530 SKLQKERIKNSEE
-543 LTELKRLQIDTRVK
+543 LSELKRLQTGASIK
-557 KDENEVLNEKLTNKL
+557 KDENELLNEKLTNKL

-579 EHEKKTINIGNKFN
+579 EHEKKIINIGNKFN
-593 GLIENYNKHGKKR
+593 DLVENYNKHGKKR

-617 IENKKR
+617 IEKK
-623 KKKKSSNKNVT
+623 KKEKKKSSDKKVT
-634 PKEILKI
+634 AKEILKI
-641 KDESKKDILKIKK
+641 KDESKKDILKITK
-654 KKKLNKKVEI
+654 KKKLKKKVEI

-671 VKIPTGKSQGIIDSI
+671 VKIPSGKSEGIIDSI
-686 KKDKA
+686 KKNKA

-698 KTQISLTEIELVKS
+698 KTQISLSEIELVKS